1 MNGAVRLHG
10 RLLFFGPCRVV
21 VWAGRTHR
29 ISSFERIVGP
39 YLGLSGYS
47 FMMAAWACLKGVLT
61 SFILAP
67 ERPSDRRFLRGSLH
81 FPEGPETPGFGRF
94 LAEGLHLGLQLGVT
108 FPTERGYKVS
118 VSAWTWLIHKES
130 RVRCPAILLSS
141 GPEGDSDMLR
151 VGLH

>member
-1 MNGAVRLHG
+1 M
-10 RLLFFGPCRVV
+10 
-21 VWAGRTHR
+21 
-29 ISSFERIVGP
+29 GP

-108 FPTERGYKVS
+108 FPTERGYK
-118 VSAWTWLIHKES
+118 TRS
-130 RVRCPAILLSS
+130 RHIGVKGRKRAILR
-141 GPEGDSDMLR
+141 GIDIGK
-151 VGLH
+151 